1 MNIVDIFASNN
12 EFMKVQQI
20 VIASDHAGY
29 KLKKSIIKHFAKS
42 IYFNDMGTHSTES
55 CDYPDYAH
63 KACIAVTRGEVK
75 KGILICGSGNGMIM
89 AANKHQMVR
98 CALAWN
104 VEIAQLARQH
114 NDANM
119 IAIPA
124 RFVSEKEAF
133 DIVEAFM
140 NTEFEGGRHEN
151 RVRKITEY

>member
-1 MNIVDIFASNN
+1 
-12 EFMKVQQI
+12 
-20 VIASDHAGY
+20 
-29 KLKKSIIKHFAKS
+29 
-42 IYFNDMGTHSTES
+42 
-55 CDYPDYAH
+55 
-63 KACIAVTRGEVK
+63 
-75 KGILICGSGNGMIM
+75 MIM

-98 CALAWN
+98 CALAWT

-151 RVRKITEY
+151 RVRKIAEY